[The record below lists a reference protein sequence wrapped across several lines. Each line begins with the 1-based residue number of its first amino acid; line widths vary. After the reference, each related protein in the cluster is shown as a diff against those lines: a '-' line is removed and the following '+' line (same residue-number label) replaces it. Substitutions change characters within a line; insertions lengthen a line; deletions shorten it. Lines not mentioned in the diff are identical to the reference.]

1 MKGLKTTQ
9 REKIFTV
16 HITDKELVS
25 RMYKELFQIKKK
37 KKINIIEG
45 QETLRHF
52 KEEDTQMAIKNM
64 KKNST
69 LLVMRE
75 MR

>member
-1 MKGLKTTQ
+1 
-9 REKIFTV
+9 
-16 HITDKELVS
+16 
-25 RMYKELFQIKKK
+25 MYKELFQIKKK
-37 KKINIIEG
+37 KKINITEG

-75 MR
+75 MRWKH

>member
-1 MKGLKTTQ
+1 
-9 REKIFTV
+9 
-16 HITDKELVS
+16 
-25 RMYKELFQIKKK
+25 MYKELFQIKKK

-75 MR
+75 MRWKH